1 MKNVF
6 YELYPCG
13 HYFVQYGIFKFLSLC
28 FSCILSVICFEFDAI
43 SKDLLTFV
51 WSFMFS
57 LISFSLYRN
66 NLWKHNNRVIR
77 NVLPRRLRVS
87 LKNLIYK
94 EKYERVTKEKFF
106 FWKFQKYTMQQL
118 YFGTLVLASYCYCG
132 DNI

>member
-1 MKNVF
+1 MHEKRT
-6 YELYPCG
+6 YEKCILWMISVWSLFCSVR
-13 HYFVQYGIFKFLSLC
+13 HIQVSVSLFFVYFVCYMFWIWCHLKRLVNIC
-28 FSCILSVICFEFDAI
+28 VII
-43 SKDLLTFV
+43 H
-51 WSFMFS
+51 
-57 LISFSLYRN
+57 
-66 NLWKHNNRVIR
+66 LWKHKNRVIR
-77 NVLPRRLRVS
+77 NMLPGRLRVS